1 MNFQEICREAE
12 LTRDEIYGLQ
22 IGDKVVFVADLEEKQ
37 EEEERETEYRRKKRL
52 RAENVERYRQQ
63 LQDGGEI
70 QYDGH
75 IDEISLNNN
84 LIGFVGA
91 AMKVGLIEEITEDD
105 FLDDTL

>member
-22 IGDKVVFVADLEEKQ
+22 IGDKVIFMADLEQNQ

-75 IDEISLNNN
+75 IDEIALNNN

-91 AMKVGLIEEITEDD
+91 AMKVGLIEELTEDERD
-105 FLDDTL
+105 ALD